1 MTCILASALALLG
14 PDAGLGDGI
23 AHSVL
28 CGSAQLRISNLSS
41 LSLFSGWFFKSD
53 YTFICGGFLFML
65 KRKRMWDSI
74 PLDFSALS
82 SYVSEIQDHS

>member
-1 MTCILASALALLG
+1 MTCILASALAPLG
-14 PDAGLGDGI
+14 PDAGLGGGI

-28 CGSAQLRISNLSS
+28 SGSAQLTISDLSS

-53 YTFICGGFLFML
+53 YAFICGGFLFNFLL

-74 PLDFSALS
+74 PLDFPALS
-82 SYVSEIQDHS
+82 S